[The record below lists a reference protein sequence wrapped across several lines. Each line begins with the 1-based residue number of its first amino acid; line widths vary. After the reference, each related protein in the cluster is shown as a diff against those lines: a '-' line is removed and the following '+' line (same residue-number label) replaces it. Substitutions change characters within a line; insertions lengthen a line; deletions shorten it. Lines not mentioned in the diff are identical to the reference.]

1 MRKLTTA
8 TTSDNPSSL
17 STRTVYS
24 KTAGEDL
31 AWRTNIIV
39 FGVPESRLI
48 VHDKSKID
56 EILSYAVGRNVPVV
70 NAFRLGKL
78 KHYAE
83 QSEGNASDVRPRPIL
98 VKLGCA
104 WDRRVV
110 LLAKCKLQEFESG
123 KL

>member
-31 AWRTNIIV
+31 AWHTNIIV

-48 VHDKSKID
+48 VHDKSTID

-70 NAFRLGKL
+70 DAFRLSKL
-78 KHYAE
+78 KHSAE
-83 QSEGNASDVRPRPIL
+83 QPEGML
-98 VKLGCA
+98 VIYDLDQY
-104 WDRRVV
+104 W
-110 LLAKCKLQEFESG
+110 SS
-123 KL
+123 